1 MSEPAAQLMSNNDDT
16 PWALYQQ
23 DLEKGGFSYDKA
35 QENAVRHLQ
44 RLYDDLIAKP
54 GRRVRVRR
62 KIKRVFTGKAQ
73 TQPVK
78 GIYFWGG
85 VGRGK
90 TYLVDTFYNALP
102 LERKWRVHFHRFMQ
116 RVHEDLKQLKGR
128 SDPLSVVAEQ
138 LASEARVICFDEFF
152 VLDIAD
158 AMILGTLLQ
167 ELFKRGVVLVAT
179 SNIVPDDLYKN
190 GLQRARFL
198 PAIELINNNCEV
210 VNVDS
215 GIDYRL
221 RTLEKAE
228 IYHWPLDETADQNL
242 LGYFRD
248 LTGDGEPKIGP
259 VALNINQR
267 TIHARMAAD
276 DVVLFDFSEICE
288 GPRSPYDYIEI
299 AQQYQAVLISNV
311 KVMNGNSDDTARR
324 FIALVDEFYERR
336 VKLIMSG
343 AAPID
348 ELYQGGRLT
357 FEFKRCLSRLLE
369 MQSREY
375 LALEHKK

>member
-1 MSEPAAQLMSNNDDT
+1 MSEPAAQLKLSNDDT

-35 QENAVRHLQ
+35 QEQAVLHLQ
-44 RLYDDLIAKP
+44 RLYDDLIIKP

-62 KIKRVFTGKAQ
+62 KIKRVLTGK
-73 TQPVK
+73 PHVK
-78 GIYFWGG
+78 KVQGLYFWGG

-116 RVHEDLKQLKGR
+116 RIHEDLKQLKGR
-128 SDPLSVVAEQ
+128 SDPLAVVAEK

-152 VLDIAD
+152 VQDIAD
-158 AMILGTLLQ
+158 AMILSTLLQ
-167 ELFKRGVVLVAT
+167 ELFKRDVVLVAT

-198 PAIELINNNCEV
+198 PAIELIKENCQV

-228 IYHWPLDETADQNL
+228 IYHWPLDTTADSNL
-242 LGYFRD
+242 VNYFRD
-248 LTGDGEPKIGP
+248 LTTGSNAVVKMVD
-259 VALNINQR
+259 LNINNR
-267 TIHARMAAD
+267 SIHARMAAE
-276 DVVLFDFSEICE
+276 DVVLFDFSDICE
-288 GPRSPYDYIEI
+288 GPRSPYDYIAI

-311 KVMNGNSDDTARR
+311 KIMTADADDTARR

-343 AAPID
+343 AVPID
-348 ELYQGGRLT
+348 ELYQGTRLA

-369 MQSREY
+369 MQSQEY
-375 LALEHKK
+375 LALAHKA

>member
-1 MSEPAAQLMSNNDDT
+1 MSEPAAQLMLNNDDT

-23 DLEKGGFSYDKA
+23 DLEKGGFSYDEA

-44 RLYDDLIAKP
+44 RLYDDLLAKP
-54 GRRVRVRR
+54 TKRVRVRR
-62 KIKRVFTGKAQ
+62 KIKRVLTGKPQAKQ
-73 TQPVK
+73 VQ
-78 GIYFWGG
+78 GLYFWGG

-128 SDPLSVVAEQ
+128 SDPLAVVAEK

-152 VLDIAD
+152 VQDIAD
-158 AMILGTLLQ
+158 AMILSTLLQ

-198 PAIELINNNCEV
+198 PAIDLIKQHCDV

-228 IYHWPLDETADQNL
+228 IYHWPLDQQADSNL
-242 LGYFRD
+242 RTYFTELSGGSNAVIKNID
-248 LTGDGEPKIGP
+248 LD
-259 VALNINQR
+259 INQR
-267 TIHARMAAD
+267 TIHARLATD

-288 GPRSPYDYIEI
+288 GPRSPYDYIAI

-311 KVMNGNSDDTARR
+311 NVMGADADDTARR

-343 AAPID
+343 AVPIE
-348 ELYQGGRLT
+348 ELYQGSRLA
-357 FEFKRCLSRLLE
+357 FEYKRCLSRLLE
-369 MQSREY
+369 MQSQEY
-375 LALEHKK
+375 LALAHKA

>member
-1 MSEPAAQLMSNNDDT
+1 MSEPAAQLMPSNDDT
-16 PWALYQQ
+16 PLALYQQ
-23 DLEKGGFSYDKA
+23 DLEKNGFSYDKA
-35 QENAVRHLQ
+35 QEQAVLHLQ
-44 RLYDDLIAKP
+44 RLYDDLITKP

-62 KIKRVFTGKAQ
+62 KIKRVLTGKPQ
-73 TQPVK
+73 GKKVK
-78 GIYFWGG
+78 GLYFWGG

-128 SDPLSVVAEQ
+128 SDPLAVVAEK

-152 VLDIAD
+152 VQDIAD
-158 AMILGTLLQ
+158 AMILSTLLQ
-167 ELFKRGVVLVAT
+167 ELFKRNVVLVAT

-198 PAIELINNNCEV
+198 PAIELIKEHCDV

-228 IYHWPLDETADQNL
+228 IYHWPLDAQADRNL
-242 LGYFRD
+242 VSYFCD
-248 LTGDGEPKIGP
+248 LTTGSDGVEKM
-259 VALNINQR
+259 VDLTINNR
-267 TIHARMAAD
+267 SIHARMAAN
-276 DVVLFDFSEICE
+276 DVVLFDFSDICE
-288 GPRSPYDYIEI
+288 GPRSPYDYIAI

-311 KVMNGNSDDTARR
+311 KIMHADADDTARR

-343 AAPID
+343 AAPI
-348 ELYQGGRLT
+348 ESLYQGSRLA
-357 FEFKRCLSRLLE
+357 FEYKRCLSRLLE
-369 MQSREY
+369 MQSQEY
-375 LALEHKK
+375 LALAHKA

>member
-1 MSEPAAQLMSNNDDT
+1 MSEPAAQLMLSNDDT
-16 PWALYQQ
+16 PLALYQQ

-35 QENAVRHLQ
+35 QEKAVLHLQ
-44 RLYDDLIAKP
+44 RLYDDLITKP

-62 KIKRVFTGKAQ
+62 KIKHVLTGRPQNEKVQ
-73 TQPVK
+73 
-78 GIYFWGG
+78 GLYFWGG

-128 SDPLSVVAEQ
+128 SDPLAVVAEK
-138 LASEARVICFDEFF
+138 LASEASVICFDEFF
-152 VLDIAD
+152 VQDIAD
-158 AMILGTLLQ
+158 AMILSTLLQ
-167 ELFKRGVVLVAT
+167 ELFKRNVVLVAT

-198 PAIELINNNCEV
+198 PAIELIKENCQV

-228 IYHWPLDETADQNL
+228 IYHWPLDATADSNIVS
-242 LGYFRD
+242 YFHD
-248 LTGDGEPKIGP
+248 LTTGSNGVVKMVNLD
-259 VALNINQR
+259 INNR
-267 TIHARMAAD
+267 SIHARMAAE
-276 DVVLFDFSEICE
+276 DVVLFEFSDICE
-288 GPRSPYDYIEI
+288 GPRSPYDYIAI

-311 KVMNGNSDDTARR
+311 KIMSGDADDTARR

-343 AAPID
+343 AAPI
-348 ELYQGGRLT
+348 ESLYQGTRLA

-369 MQSREY
+369 MQSQEY
-375 LALEHKK
+375 LALAHKA